1 MTEAG
6 VAVGD
11 GVQYVWGMP
20 GPDYDEGTVIKVHS
34 DGTFDAYFD
43 PENSVVGRRETGPVV
58 TGMRLND
65 KYGIGGTYR
74 ITRRP
79 WTPQYPPNHSA

>member
-1 MTEAG
+1 MAETG
-6 VAVGD
+6 VTVGD

-20 GPDYDEGTVIKVHS
+20 GPDFDEGTVIAVHD

-43 PENSVVGRRETGPVV
+43 PATTMTGRIEAGPTL

-79 WTPQYPPNHSA
+79 WTPKYPPNHSA